1 MLGIKVDKFNESL
14 KISWQL
20 SQIEIPIKEI
30 KDVSLDLTYGG
41 EEKSAIR
48 IGTPY
53 GTTDRV
59 VIKTTNNTYIFFT
72 IRLLLINQL
81 ILVLLIF
88 MNHCDDNYSDKYRG
102 DVFD

>member
-1 MLGIKVDKFNESL
+1 MIMLGIKIDKFNESL

-41 EEKSAIR
+41 EEKNAIR

-59 VIKTTNNTYIFFT
+59 VIKTTNNTYILFT
-72 IRLLLINQL
+72 TNMNSTMNKINSLLSN
-81 ILVLLIF
+81 
-88 MNHCDDNYSDKYRG
+88 
-102 DVFD
+102 